1 MRETVQ
7 FDYDAVVVGG
17 GPAGLAGALML
28 GRSRRSVL
36 VVDDGVPRNA
46 AAAGVHGYLSRDGIA
61 PAELR
66 RIARDEV
73 RGYGVELRDGRATS
87 ARRHGGAFVV
97 EFAAGESSAGETVRA
112 RRLLIT
118 TGLTDRLPELPGL
131 AERWGRDV
139 LHCPYCHGW
148 EVRDQ
153 AVIVLGLS
161 SMSTHQVQLFR
172 QLTDRV
178 TYLVHEAPALEP
190 EQLERLT
197 ARGVT
202 VVEQRAVGLEVRDD
216 ALRGIRL
223 ADGEVLA
230 GDALVIGAPAVAN
243 SPLLVGLGVQP
254 EPHPSG
260 LGEFIPADEV
270 GQTVVPGVYVAGNVS
285 NIAAQVSSSTAA
297 GALAGAHINADL
309 VRAEF
314 GAAVAATREIGV
326 NAA

>member
-1 MRETVQ
+1 MLFCMRENVQ
-7 FDYDAVVVGG
+7 FDYDAVIIGG

-36 VVDDGVPRNA
+36 VLDDGVPRNA
-46 AAAGVHGYLSRDGIA
+46 SAAAVHGYLTRDGIA

-73 RGYGVELRDGRATS
+73 RGYGVELREGRAVS
-87 ARRHGGAFVV
+87 ARRDGDG
-97 EFAAGESSAGETVRA
+97 FAVDVDESQTVNA

-118 TGLTDRLPELPGL
+118 TGLKDRLPELPGL
-131 AERWGRDV
+131 AQRWGRDV

-148 EVRDQ
+148 EVRDRE
-153 AVIVLGLS
+153 VIVLGFGP
-161 SMSTHQVQLFR
+161 MSIHQVQLFR

-178 TYLVHEAPALEP
+178 TYLVHDAPPLEP
-190 EQLERLT
+190 EQRERLT
-197 ARGVT
+197 ARGVS
-202 VVEQRAVGLEVRDD
+202 VVEQRAAGLLVSDD
-216 ALRGIRL
+216 ALRGVRL
-223 ADGEVLA
+223 ADGAVLP

-243 SPLLVGLGVQP
+243 SELLVGLGVQP
-254 EPHPSG
+254 ESHPMG
-260 LGEFIPADEV
+260 MGEFIPADEV

-285 NIAAQVSSSTAA
+285 NIAAQVSNSAAA

-314 GAAVAATREIGV
+314 DAAVAARREIEV
-326 NAA
+326 SAA

>member
-1 MRETVQ
+1 MTETVQ
-7 FDYDAVVVGG
+7 EFDYDAVIIGG

-28 GRSRRSVL
+28 SRSRRSVL
-36 VVDDGVPRNA
+36 VIDDGSPRNA
-46 AAAGVHGYLSRDGIA
+46 PAAGVHGYLTRDGIA

-73 RGYGVELRDGRATS
+73 SGYGVELRDGRVGS
-87 ARRHGGAFVV
+87 ARRDGDGFAVDVDGGP
-97 EFAAGESSAGETVRA
+97 TVHA

-118 TGLTDRLPELPGL
+118 TGLKDRLPELPGL
-131 AERWGRDV
+131 AQRWGRDV

-148 EVRDQ
+148 EVRDR
-153 AVIVLGLS
+153 AVIVLGAGP
-161 SMSTHQVQLFR
+161 MSIHQVQLFR

-178 TYLVHEAPALEP
+178 TFLVHDAPDLEP
-190 EQLERLT
+190 EQRERLA

-202 VVEQRAVGLEVRDD
+202 VVEQRAVGLEISED
-216 ALRGIRL
+216 ALSGVRL
-223 ADGEVLA
+223 ADGTILP

-243 SPLLVGLGVQP
+243 SELLVGLGVQP

-260 LGEFIPADEV
+260 MGEFIPADEV

-285 NIAAQVSSSTAA
+285 NIVAQVSNSASS

-309 VRAEF
+309 VRVEF
-314 GAAVAATREIGV
+314 DAAVAARREIEV
-326 NAA
+326 SAA

>member
-1 MRETVQ
+1 MII
-7 FDYDAVVVGG
+7 GG

-36 VVDDGVPRNA
+36 VIDDGSPRNA
-46 AAAGVHGYLSRDGIA
+46 PAAGVHGYLTRDGIA

-73 RGYGVELRDGRATS
+73 SGYGVELRDGRVGS
-87 ARRHGGAFVV
+87 ARRDGDRIRRRRRRG
-97 EFAAGESSAGETVRA
+97 SETVHA

-118 TGLTDRLPELPGL
+118 TGLKDRLPELPGL
-131 AERWGRDV
+131 AQRWGRDV

-148 EVRDQ
+148 EVRDR
-153 AVIVLGLS
+153 AVIVLGAGP
-161 SMSTHQVQLFR
+161 MSIHQVQLFR

-178 TYLVHEAPALEP
+178 TFLVHDAPDLEP
-190 EQLERLT
+190 EQRERLA

-202 VVEQRAVGLEVRDD
+202 VVEQRAVGLEISED
-216 ALRGIRL
+216 ALSGVWL
-223 ADGEVLA
+223 ADGTILP

-243 SPLLVGLGVQP
+243 SELLVGLGVQP

-260 LGEFIPADEV
+260 MGEFIPADEV

-285 NIAAQVSSSTAA
+285 NIAAQVSNSASS

-309 VRAEF
+309 VRVEF
-314 GAAVAATREIGV
+314 DAAVAAKGREIEV
-326 NAA
+326 SAA